1 MGYVRGTK
9 LIVPKLET
17 PNNASGW
24 TLPKKTMCSSLVN
37 VSTKP
42 RSSTMSCIKNLSR
55 VAKNLWLSAF
65 TTIQNL
71 PKDGLLT
78 DHMDLS
84 SSMLLVIICKR
95 DGMAD
100 MAATILTI
108 LTMVMTRTNN
118 HPTDTIL
125 TMVMTRTNNH
135 LTDTILPMVMTRTK
149 NHPTEAIPTRSHT
162 MTMKNL
168 ITRNQN
174 LPRNHT
180 NKNMNPILIR
190 PLTIITKS
198 LS

>member
-42 RSSTMSCIKNLSR
+42 RSSTMSCIKNLSH
-55 VAKNLWLSAF
+55 VVKNLWLSAF

-84 SSMLLVIICKR
+84 SSMLLVVICKR
-95 DGMAD
+95 DDMAD

-135 LTDTILPMVMTRTK
+135 LTDTILTMVMTRTN
-149 NHPTEAIPTRSHT
+149 NHPTGTILTMVMIRTNHHPTDTILT
-162 MTMKNL
+162 MVMIRTN
-168 ITRNQN
+168 
-174 LPRNHT
+174 NHPMDT
-180 NKNMNPILIR
+180 
-190 PLTIITKS
+190 
-198 LS
+198 